1 MKKVIELLE
10 GQLLLCKM
18 FQKMITVEEAKTEIS
33 VVKNLL
39 RKIKN
44 NEELSLKEKT
54 YVTRLKKASQ
64 CRFLAGQLEAN
75 ESFIEME
82 RLGRQTN
89 REMRKEIPRI
99 KQVLKKLESN
109 KPLSLT
115 ERNLIRKLKKRW
127 VDLK

>member
-109 KPLSLT
+109 KPLSQS
-115 ERNLIRKLKKRW
+115 EKNLVRKLKKRW